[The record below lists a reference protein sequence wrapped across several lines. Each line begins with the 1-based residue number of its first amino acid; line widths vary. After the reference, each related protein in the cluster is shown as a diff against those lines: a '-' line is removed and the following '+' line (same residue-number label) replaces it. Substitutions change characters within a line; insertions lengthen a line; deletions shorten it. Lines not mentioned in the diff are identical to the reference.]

1 MKNKY
6 RIVAESNGN
15 YIVTRELDENLD
27 ISSIKGFVVDKEGR
41 VLTPELPIPNLTR
54 DGNWRLFEANYE
66 DFISD
71 NQDYVRDA
79 LLGAAVG
86 DAFGVPYEFLPR
98 SAISKLEINDMIGKD
113 TNPPFK
119 SRWSEMIPSGS
130 YSDDT
135 SMIVATM
142 DSMVRN
148 QAIDYE
154 HIMHNYLLWWEKGK
168 YSSLPYPFGLGA
180 IIGDSLERYQ
190 IGFNPTECGGKDF
203 MDNGNGS
210 LMRILPFSLYC
221 INKDLTDEETLD
233 VITKGSSLT
242 HGHEI
247 SIMACFMYT
256 IFLRELIRTRN
267 KNLAFGKMIGFEY
280 DKYFSKETV
289 ELYKRINDP
298 NFRLKIDDIKESGYV
313 VDTLETVMY
322 AIMNSNNYRDT
333 IENCV
338 RIGYDTDTSACIA
351 GSLAGV
357 LYGANTIPK
366 EWLDKLRKRDYL
378 ESLSMGFKNAL
389 ENMVKDKQL

>member
-1 MKNKY
+1 MNNKY
-6 RIVAESNGN
+6 RIIAENNGN
-15 YIVTRELDENLD
+15 YIVTRDLRENLD
-27 ISSIKGFVVDKEGR
+27 YSSIKGFVVDKEGR
-41 VLTPELPIPNLTR
+41 VLTPELPVPNLTR

-71 NQDYVRDA
+71 NQDYVKDA

-86 DAFGVPYEFLPR
+86 DAFGVPYEFLLR
-98 SAISKLEINDMIGKD
+98 SEISKLEINDMIGKD

-168 YSSLPYPFGLGA
+168 YSSLPYPFGLGG
-180 IIGDSLERYQ
+180 IIGDSLERYR
-190 IGFNPTECGGKDF
+190 IGYNPTECGGKNY

-221 INKDLTDEETLD
+221 ISKDLTDEETLEL
-233 VITKGSSLT
+233 ITKGSSLT

-267 KNLAFGKMIGFEY
+267 KNLAFGKMISMDYE
-280 DKYFSKETV
+280 KYFSKETV
-289 ELYKRINDP
+289 EIYKRINDP
-298 NFRLKIDDIKESGYV
+298 NFKLKINDIKESGYV

-322 AIMNSNNYRDT
+322 AIMNSSNYRDT

-338 RIGYDTDTSACIA
+338 RVGYDTDTSACIA

-366 EWLDKLRKRDYL
+366 EWLDKLRKKDYL
-378 ESLSMGFKNAL
+378 ESLSMAFKDTL
-389 ENMVKDKQL
+389 ERMEKDKQL